1 MPITTPGVVRFY
13 TDCDADYKAAIDW
26 LVDRALTDPTDIHI
40 LIRKITAVGDWGQF
54 SPEKACFATLQ
65 AEAAPSPIPYIASEA
80 VLMGIIVSI
89 GCQFLLNNQSVEYTL
104 LNVLYRI
111 VMDQMDD
118 RSYIPVVIMAFTD
131 DAHCYTSGVIMVPKA
146 AFDRNRSDN
155 VVMFPQTPR

>member
-13 TDCDADYKAAIDW
+13 ADCDADDKAAIDW
-26 LVDRALTDPTDIHI
+26 MVEQALTDPTDIHI
-40 LIRKITAVGDWGQF
+40 LIRKVTNARDWGQF
-54 SPEKACFATLQ
+54 SPEKACFVTLQ

-111 VMDQMDD
+111 VMGQMDD
-118 RSYIPVVIMAFTD
+118 PSYIPVVSMAFTD
-131 DAHCYTSGVIMVPKA
+131 DAHCYTSGVIMVPKEF
-146 AFDRNRSDN
+146 FDRVRPNN
-155 VVMFPQTPR
+155 VVSFPQIPR